1 MDQHAHRHE
10 ARAARS
16 HGTVDVEHGATANT
30 RSRDPQRAPRP
41 AGRAGLA
48 ERAKRIPA
56 TVSLPIVT
64 ALAFG
69 CFTIFRTHTDGTKGG
84 PAMLYGLAA
93 AVVSGVL
100 GLVVAHYQS
109 SMITETRA
117 IAYGAL
123 FGCSIG
129 WVYSLGGESILKSSA
144 FGFTLG
150 AVMFVVALY
159 VFRTHRV
166 REPHGIH
173 RPHTPHRAHR
183 SDRDRDHSLPVAT
196 H

>member
-1 MDQHAHRHE
+1 MDQHAHPHG

-16 HGTVDVEHGATANT
+16 HGTVDVEHGATANAQA
-30 RSRDPQRAPRP
+30 RGRQPAPRP
-41 AGRAGLA
+41 EGMAGMAARA
-48 ERAKRIPA
+48 RHIPP
-56 TVSLPIVT
+56 TVSLPIIT

-84 PAMLYGLAA
+84 PAMLYGLAG
-93 AVVSGVL
+93 AVVTGAL
-100 GLVVAHYQS
+100 GLVVAHFQS

-117 IAYGAL
+117 AAYGTL
-123 FGCSIG
+123 FGCALG
-129 WVYSLGGESILKSSA
+129 WVYSLGGEAILKSSA
-144 FGFTLG
+144 FGLTMG
-150 AVMFVVALY
+150 AVMFVAALY

-173 RPHTPHRAHR
+173 RPHKPHKPHREHR
-183 SDRDRDHSLPVAT
+183 LPVAT